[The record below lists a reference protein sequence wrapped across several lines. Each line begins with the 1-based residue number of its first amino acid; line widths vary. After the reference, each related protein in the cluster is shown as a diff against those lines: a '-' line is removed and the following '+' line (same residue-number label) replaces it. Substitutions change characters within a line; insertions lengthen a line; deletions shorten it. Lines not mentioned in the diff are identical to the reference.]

1 MIGNSQ
7 DNIIEENG
15 FGGNINGVLLMGAN
29 TRGNAIQRNVFAGN
43 PAKQVEVTFGPIGF
57 DIQNNTAAGANFF
70 EHNLCKTYF
79 GAGEN
84 PCTTLPRFSGHRNSP
99 SGEPAEPNKP

>member
-15 FGGNINGVLLMGAN
+15 FGGNINGVLLQGAN

-79 GAGEN
+79 GAGDN
-84 PCTTLPRFSGHRNSP
+84 PCATLPRFGGHRNSP
-99 SGEPAEPNKP
+99 SGEAAEPNKP